1 MKTPV
6 LIAILFGIGVLAV
19 IIWSSFNMSQVRM
32 KACMQYEGRTNCATA
47 SGATKEFATRAAIST
62 ACASIASGVTG
73 TIGCEGSRPASLEE
87 IQNAR

>member
-1 MKTPV
+1 MSKPV
-6 LIAILFGIGVLAV
+6 LLGIVFGVVVLGV
-19 IIWSSFNMSQVRM
+19 IIWSSFNMAQVKM

-73 TIGCEGSRPASLEE
+73 TIGCEGSRPVSLEE
-87 IQNAR
+87 MNAR